1 MAFRKFTDYIIVHCA
16 ATPPSLDIGAE
27 TIRKWHTDPKPQGRG
42 WSDIGYHFVI
52 KRDGTI
58 ENGRDIA
65 VSGAHVRGKN
75 NVSVGICMVG
85 GVSEKKR
92 AQNNF
97 TDEQFESLKKL
108 LKALKLVYP
117 NAEIA
122 GHNEFARKA
131 CPSFNVKEWL
141 GTVEI

>member
-1 MAFRKFTDYIIVHCA
+1 MAYRKSTDYIIVHCA
-16 ATPPSLDIGAE
+16 ATPPSADIGAD
-27 TIRKWHTDPKPQGRG
+27 TIKKWHTDPKPQGRG
-42 WSDIGYHFVI
+42 WRDIGYHFVI

-75 NVSVGICMVG
+75 SNSVGICMVG
-85 GVSEKKR
+85 GISEKRR

-97 TDEQFESLKKL
+97 TEEQFASLIKL

-117 NAEIA
+117 EAEIA

-131 CPSFNVKEWL
+131 CPSFKVKEWL
-141 GTVEI
+141 ETVEI